1 MYRIAIEFVL
11 SIFYFDFDSLFY
23 LFFFLNFDSFG
34 WKSQLRRIENG
45 RAVIGEAFGN
55 LVGLTRRRTN
65 ENEKERRRNKEI
77 IAISPIFFRCLLRP
91 FLQYVHRGSLTEI
104 KV

>member
-11 SIFYFDFDSLFY
+11 SIFDFD
-23 LFFFLNFDSFG
+23 FDSFG
-34 WKSQLRRIENG
+34 WKSQLRKVENG
-45 RAVIGEAFGN
+45 RAVIGEAFGS

-77 IAISPIFFRCLLRP
+77 VAISPFFLNVFFVRSCNTCIAGR
-91 FLQYVHRGSLTEI
+91 
-104 KV
+104 

>member
-11 SIFYFDFDSLFY
+11 SIFDFD
-23 LFFFLNFDSFG
+23 FDSFG

-55 LVGLTRRRTN
+55 LAGLTRRRTN

-77 IAISPIFFRCLLRP
+77 VAISPFF
-91 FLQYVHRGSLTEI
+91 
-104 KV
+104 